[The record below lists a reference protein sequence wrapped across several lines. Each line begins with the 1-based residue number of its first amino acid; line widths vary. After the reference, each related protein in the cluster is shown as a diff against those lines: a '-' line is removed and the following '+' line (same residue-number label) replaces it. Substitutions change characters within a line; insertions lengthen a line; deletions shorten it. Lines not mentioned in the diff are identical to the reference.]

1 MIDRPYVKGRARQII
16 QTARP
21 NIFYASIIMTALSVL
36 LGYLSGRL
44 VGITNS
50 EALRYMQYI
59 ESGNMDAALNYL
71 AARSPSS
78 GERLMDLL
86 LQSVNIIISL
96 GFLIYLLNTVRGT
109 GAVLGN
115 LLDGF
120 GYWWKVLVLTFVTG
134 VLVLLW
140 SLLLIVPGVIAAYRY
155 SMAQYLLITRP
166 ELGIL
171 DCLRESKRLTEGH
184 KGELFML
191 DLSFIGWGL
200 LCLLPFVGWILGVWV
215 LPYYNISKLLC
226 YEQISG
232 ADFSADPTRTPW
244 EL

>member
-59 ESGNMDAALNYL
+59 ESGNVDAALNYL
-71 AARSPSS
+71 AARSPST

-140 SLLLIVPGVIAAYRY
+140 SLLLIVPGIIAAYRY

-191 DLSFIGWGL
+191 DLSFLGWFL
-200 LCLLPFVGWILGVWV
+200 LCLVPVLGWILQVWV
-215 LPYYNISKLLC
+215 SPYRSLSVLQY
-226 YEQISG
+226 YERYSG
-232 ADFSADPTRTPW
+232 YAAPAEEPWSAW
-244 EL
+244 